1 MFTGKG
7 ELITQSGNRI
17 PLTVDMVGTN
27 GPGRMGR
34 LSCNTSVLEPKAL
47 LHPLK
52 LRCEDGTNVDI
63 AVTTYSDGH
72 ISFVG
77 RLAA

>member
-1 MFTGKG
+1 
-7 ELITQSGNRI
+7 
-17 PLTVDMVGTN
+17 
-27 GPGRMGR
+27 MGR